1 MGVSEED
8 QAVDK
13 KSEILSIYKS
23 YANLDV
29 PLNMPVLQKQVSEF
43 EKLNEDAKRKVF
55 ESLKIGYAKEMA
67 KV

>member
-1 MGVSEED
+1 MGVSDED

-29 PLNMPVLQKQVSEF
+29 PLNMPVL
-43 EKLNEDAKRKVF
+43 
-55 ESLKIGYAKEMA
+55 
-67 KV
+67 